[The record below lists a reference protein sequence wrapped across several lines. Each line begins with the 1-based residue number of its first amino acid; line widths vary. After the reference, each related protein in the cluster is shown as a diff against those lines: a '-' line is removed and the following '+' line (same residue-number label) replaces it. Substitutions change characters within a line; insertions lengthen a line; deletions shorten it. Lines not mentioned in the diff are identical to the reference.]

1 VKLLEPDQFLLR
13 RCSTYEADEV
23 VDHRRVVLTAGW
35 ERLSHDDSPR
45 DRAARSRVPSTPWLD
60 VVSTVRYP
68 RRAIPFKAAAAGFG
82 QAARGNARHKGCFV
96 TGMSGTA
103 PLPNEEGDAVD
114 HSRAPVLEAIEEFR
128 RRGDFVYGPP
138 GHRQGRGADPRV
150 LDVLGAGVF
159 ASDILMLNGLDDRRE
174 SRGILEEAQELM
186 ADAVRAEQTFF
197 STCGSSL
204 SVKTAMMAVAGP
216 GEKLLVSR
224 NAHKSVMSGV
234 IISGIV
240 PVWVHPHF
248 DAERKL
254 AHPPEPEDV
263 RRALQDNP
271 DAKGMLLI
279 TPTDWG
285 TCADIAGVAA
295 VCHEYDV
302 PLIVDEAWGA
312 HLPFHDD
319 LPTWGMDADADVVVT
334 SVHKMGGAIEQSSVF
349 QIQGDRVNPQVLKQR
364 EDLLGTTSASSLV
377 YATLDGWRRQM
388 VEDGEAL
395 LGSALERAHR
405 VRAAIDAFEGLDLM
419 GREVIAPR
427 RAFDL
432 DPLVLTIDTRG
443 LGFGGMEAAEW
454 LRAECHVDVAATDSC
469 RLNIR
474 ITHADDDETEERLL
488 RSLKALVDSR
498 DRIESS
504 GPVDFPD
511 PEGLELETVMRPR
524 DAFFA
529 RVEQV
534 RVAEA
539 AGRIAAEMVSPY
551 PPGVPVLAPGELISQ
566 DALDY
571 LRSGKEA
578 GLLIPDAVD
587 PEVESV
593 RVVARP

>member
-1 VKLLEPDQFLLR
+1 
-13 RCSTYEADEV
+13 
-23 VDHRRVVLTAGW
+23 
-35 ERLSHDDSPR
+35 
-45 DRAARSRVPSTPWLD
+45 
-60 VVSTVRYP
+60 
-68 RRAIPFKAAAAGFG
+68 
-82 QAARGNARHKGCFV
+82 
-96 TGMSGTA
+96 
-103 PLPNEEGDAVD
+103 
-114 HSRAPVLEAIEEFR
+114 
-128 RRGDFVYGPP
+128 
-138 GHRQGRGADPRV
+138 
-150 LDVLGAGVF
+150 
-159 ASDILMLNGLDDRRE
+159 
-174 SRGILEEAQELM
+174 
-186 ADAVRAEQTFF
+186 
-197 STCGSSL
+197 
-204 SVKTAMMAVAGP
+204 
-216 GEKLLVSR
+216 
-224 NAHKSVMSGV
+224 
-234 IISGIV
+234 
-240 PVWVHPHF
+240 
-248 DAERKL
+248 
-254 AHPPEPEDV
+254 
-263 RRALQDNP
+263 
-271 DAKGMLLI
+271 
-279 TPTDWG
+279 
-285 TCADIAGVAA
+285 
-295 VCHEYDV
+295 
-302 PLIVDEAWGA
+302 
-312 HLPFHDD
+312 
-319 LPTWGMDADADVVVT
+319 
-334 SVHKMGGAIEQSSVF
+334 
-349 QIQGDRVNPQVLKQR
+349 
-364 EDLLGTTSASSLV
+364 
-377 YATLDGWRRQM
+377 

-578 GLLIPDAVD
+578 GLLIPDAAD